1 MNEEDKEFEKHLEEI
16 TSHIGGINEFNI
28 LQDWVLNSCPKE
40 ESENWNKAN
49 TSSELLFKTY
59 LARLAHKYDSSNGL
73 EKRAIDDEVIENILK
88 GKRQTTI
95 IPNEEDPYFIN
106 QKGEKLTVARF
117 AYTIGNC
124 TQDPPL
130 PELLTFYPLEGSIL
144 LALNVLSE
152 CLINGTIK
160 PLKENEAIEI
170 FGILGQYGDMPI
182 RIRLIDKEEI
192 KEVHERFTTQVPSNQ
207 PIILVDIPDI
217 NGYFPEDKEFIEDEN
232 NERYLKNIPKW
243 IKTSYA
249 DKTISIL
256 VIDLESLKEITDE
269 EFLNK
274 KAKLKVD
281 KYMPLVKE
289 KYKEMAESRKTKEE
303 DPEDYYFKPA
313 EISDS
318 EKEEIM
324 ERFKKRSKPKSKF
337 YISDDLFYRISLIGF
352 LLIFGSMIFFMTQYR
367 EKESNKISEL
377 LKTEQINKS
386 RK

>member
-40 ESENWNKAN
+40 ESENWSKAIE
-49 TSSELLFKTY
+49 SGSYLIIQTY
-59 LARLAHKYDSSNGL
+59 LAKIAHKYDSSNGI
-73 EKRAIDDEVIENILK
+73 EKRAINDDVIAQILK
-88 GKRQTTI
+88 EKRQIAFIT
-95 IPNEEDPYFIN
+95 NKEDPYTIN
-106 QKGEKLTVARF
+106 QKGEKLSVAEF

-130 PELLTFYPLEGSIL
+130 PELLTFYPLEGSIMRS
-144 LALNVLSE
+144 LNVLSD

-160 PLKENEAIEI
+160 SIKENEAIEI
-170 FGILGQYGDMPI
+170 FGILGANGKIPI
-182 RIRLIDKEEI
+182 RIRMIDKEEI
-192 KEVHERFTTQVPSNQ
+192 KEVYEQFTTQVPSNH

-217 NGYFPEDKEFIEDEN
+217 NGYFPEDKEFIEDEK
-232 NERYLKNIPKW
+232 NEKYLKNIPKW
-243 IKTSYA
+243 IKTSYS

-289 KYKEMAESRKTKEE
+289 KYKETAESRKTKEE
-303 DPEDYYFKPA
+303 DSDNYYWKPVD
-313 EISDS
+313 DS
-318 EKEEIM
+318 EVEYAYKAQN
-324 ERFKKRSKPKSKF
+324 KKQSKPKSKF

-352 LLIFGSMIFFMTQYR
+352 LLIFGAMIFFISQYR
-367 EKESNKISEL
+367 EKESNKISKFLE
-377 LKTEQINKS
+377 KEQIK
-386 RK
+386 K

>member
-1 MNEEDKEFEKHLEEI
+1 MNEDKELEKEIEEI

-28 LQDWVLNSCPKE
+28 LRDWVANSCPE
-40 ESENWNKAN
+40 EELENWNKAIN
-49 TSSELLFKTY
+49 PDSSALIIKTY
-59 LARLAHKYDSSNGL
+59 LARLAHKYDSSNGI
-73 EKRAIDDEVIENILK
+73 EKRAIDDPVIDNILK
-88 GKRQTTI
+88 EKRHIAAI
-95 IPNEEDPYFIN
+95 INEEDPYYFN
-106 QKGEKLTVARF
+106 QNGEKLSVNKF

-243 IKTSYA
+243 IKTSYS

-377 LKTEQINKS
+377 LKTEQIKL
-386 RK
+386 